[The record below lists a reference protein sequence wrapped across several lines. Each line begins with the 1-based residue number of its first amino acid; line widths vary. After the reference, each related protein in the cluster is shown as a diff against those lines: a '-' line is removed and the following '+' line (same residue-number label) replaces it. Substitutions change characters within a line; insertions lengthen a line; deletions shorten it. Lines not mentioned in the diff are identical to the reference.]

1 MGGGAGHMQDMISK
15 IKQNRARREARKETR
30 DKYNK
35 IDEVKDTSKLEFVQV
50 SENELELIKAKNRE
64 KARKERIKKNL
75 IAAIVFVPIF
85 IVVIYYLQ
93 KSLFMTLK

>member
-64 KARKERIKKNL
+64 KARKERVKKNL

-85 IVVIYYLQ
+85 MVVIYYLQ